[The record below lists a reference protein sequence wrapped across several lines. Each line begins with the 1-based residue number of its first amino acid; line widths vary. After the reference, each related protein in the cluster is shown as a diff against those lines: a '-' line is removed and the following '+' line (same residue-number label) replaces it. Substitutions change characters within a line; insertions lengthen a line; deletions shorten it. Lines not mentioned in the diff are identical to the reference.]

1 MGSII
6 REIRQHAFFEG
17 FPEALFKELRT
28 CADQVPYGVDE
39 FIYRQGDPAEAF
51 FLILQGRIALELY
64 GGHHGAMIVQT
75 VGEGE
80 ILGWSWLFP
89 PYRRHFDARAV
100 TPVAAIS
107 LQAYC
112 MREQAEHNHHLGHE
126 LYKRFSRAVVTS
138 LQAARI
144 QLLDVYSRSPAHS
157 DR

>member
-51 FLILQGRIALELY
+51 LILQGRIALELY

-80 ILGWSWLFP
+80 ILGWSWLFLP
-89 PYRRHFDARAV
+89 IAV
-100 TPVAAIS
+100 TS
-107 LQAYC
+107 
-112 MREQAEHNHHLGHE
+112 MRG
-126 LYKRFSRAVVTS
+126 
-138 LQAARI
+138 
-144 QLLDVYSRSPAHS
+144 RSPPWRPFPCRPTVCASRPSTTTTWATNCTSGFHGPW
-157 DR
+157 